1 MISTILLHN
10 NNSKVSPL
18 TCKTKQNKT
27 RDSTVHHNLRCMHFL
42 LAAFSYSFSYS
53 GCSIPSEMHFHHC
66 FLQASDASVLIAGA
80 ATQITAFANLSLKG
94 SIPGY

>member
-1 MISTILLHN
+1 
-10 NNSKVSPL
+10 
-18 TCKTKQNKT
+18 
-27 RDSTVHHNLRCMHFL
+27 
-42 LAAFSYSFSYS
+42 
-53 GCSIPSEMHFHHC
+53 MHFHHC